1 MIHAVQSTAAI
12 LIRCEEP
19 YRLVRVVAVSIIK
32 LRRARV
38 AMAGAVGGRG
48 QQDAAIVR
56 QPAGSL
62 LVLKHLT
69 GVLLLYQR
77 LLGVS
82 TRD

>member
-1 MIHAVQSTAAI
+1 
-12 LIRCEEP
+12 
-19 YRLVRVVAVSIIK
+19 
-32 LRRARV
+32 
-38 AMAGAVGGRG
+38 MAGAVGGRG

>member
-1 MIHAVQSTAAI
+1 MRSDRPRLLV
-12 LIRCEEP
+12 RCEERC
-19 YRLVRVVAVSIIK
+19 RLLRVVAPSIIQ

-38 AMAGAVGGRG
+38 AMAGAVGGRD
-48 QQDAAIVR
+48 QQGAAIVR
-56 QPAGSL
+56 QSAGSL